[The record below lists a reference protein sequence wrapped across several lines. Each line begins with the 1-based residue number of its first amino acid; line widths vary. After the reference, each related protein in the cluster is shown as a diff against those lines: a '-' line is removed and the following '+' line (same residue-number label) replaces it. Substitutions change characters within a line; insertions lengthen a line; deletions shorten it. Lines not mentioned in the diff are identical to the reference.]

1 MDRAGG
7 YRPVVVFR
15 PEVVSE
21 RLPFMPHQARGGG
34 AEGAE
39 GEAAALEV
47 GELKVRSAW
56 EDGFDE
62 VGLGDADAEV
72 VVGGP

>member
-1 MDRAGG
+1 
-7 YRPVVVFR
+7 
-15 PEVVSE
+15 
-21 RLPFMPHQARGGG
+21 MPHQARGGG